1 MMAASGHSRVA
12 RPAVLSAGLVFL
24 AGAVTLPLMDL
35 GPISLGMALHILAMN
50 VVAPIAAIPLIGR
63 IGSGAMRPGV
73 LALSAVAQLALLWAW
88 HAPAVQ
94 LAASGHPAAHFALAA
109 LLFLAALTFWT
120 VLLALH
126 ARQRWRSVV
135 ALLLTGKAAC
145 LLGGLLIFAPRDLY
159 GIPGLDLVFCSTGPS
174 SLEDQHLAGL
184 LMITACPL
192 SYVVAGVVVAAQM
205 LFDLEERGPSTAS
218 ARLAAS

>member
-1 MMAASGHSRVA
+1 MAASVLSGVA
-12 RPAVLSAGLVFL
+12 RPAVFSSGLVLLAGLL
-24 AGAVTLPLMDL
+24 TLPFMEL
-35 GPISLGMALHILAMN
+35 GPLSLGMALHILAMN
-50 VVAPIAAIPLIGR
+50 VVAPLVAIPLIPR
-63 IGSGAMRPGV
+63 IGSAALRPGV
-73 LALSAVAQLALLWAW
+73 LALAAVFQMALLWAW

-94 LAASGHPAAHFALAA
+94 LAASGLASAHFALAA
-109 LLFLAALTFWT
+109 LLLLAATLFWT

-126 ARQRWRSVV
+126 TRQRWRSVV
-135 ALLLTGKAAC
+135 ALLLTGKIAC

-174 SLEDQHLAGL
+174 SLADQQLAGL

-205 LFDLEERGPSTAS
+205 LFSLEEPDS
-218 ARLAAS
+218 AAAHPRLAAG